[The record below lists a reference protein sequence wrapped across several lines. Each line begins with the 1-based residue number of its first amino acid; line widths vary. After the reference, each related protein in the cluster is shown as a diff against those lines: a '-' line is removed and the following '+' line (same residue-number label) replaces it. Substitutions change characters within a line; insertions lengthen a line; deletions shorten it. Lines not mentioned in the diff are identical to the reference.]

1 MEMQASIHLRFEE
14 DIPPEQ
20 AKELRRLLRK
30 AIRETLLMQG
40 VAGNCEVSVLIS
52 TDERI
57 QTLNN
62 QFLGVDAP
70 TDVLA
75 FPADVVDPQSGRR
88 YLGDVM
94 ISLPRAMAQAQSGG
108 HPLQDEI
115 LLLAVHGV
123 LHLLGFDHA
132 DEKTKKMM
140 WDVQSAVLE
149 RVGCAK
155 VNPDE

>member
-1 MEMQASIHLRFEE
+1 MEMQASIHLRFEV
-14 DIPPEQ
+14 DIPSKQ
-20 AKELRRLLRK
+20 AKELRRLLRH
-30 AIRETLLMQG
+30 AIRETLVMQE
-40 VAGNCEVSVLIS
+40 VAGDCELSILIS

-57 QTLNN
+57 QTLNS
-62 QFLGVDAP
+62 QFLGIDAP

-75 FPADVVDPQSGRR
+75 FPADAVDPQSGRR

-94 ISLPRAMAQAQSGG
+94 ISLPRAMSQAQSRG

-123 LHLLGFDHA
+123 LHLLGYDHA
-132 DEKTKKMM
+132 DEKAKKMM
-140 WDVQSAVLE
+140 WDLQSAALE
-149 RVGCAK
+149 RAGCAK